1 LTPRA
6 GALMHC
12 VRMLNS
18 ANDRFDETV
27 RMSIEPRFYRK
38 YLMPF
43 EAGGQEN
50 CHLTFTVLGMSQ

>member
-1 LTPRA
+1 MTPRA
-6 GALMHC
+6 GALMDC
-12 VRMLNS
+12 VRMVNS

-27 RMSIEPRFYRK
+27 RMNIEPRFCHK

-50 CHLTFTVLGMSQ
+50 CHLTITVSLETC